1 MKEVEIFEHNGF
13 VTTHGYIP
21 LDKVQ
26 EVIQLNEKVILENLP
41 NPQPDHIIYAAKEY
55 DKDNNF
61 KLHIYCMGGVELNDE
76 EFVKRTSKLS
86 DYLIYAI
93 HKN

>member
-1 MKEVEIFEHNGF
+1 MKEVELFEHSGF
-13 VTTHGYIP
+13 MTVHGYIP

-26 EVIQLNEKVILENLP
+26 ETIQLNEKVLLENLP

-61 KLHIYCMGGVELNDE
+61 KLHIYCNGVELNDE